1 MVFTNLCSK
10 FRKFPRNRFWSVFIL
25 CSNINKDQCTLKKCF
40 HKIIHS
46 FNKKSC
52 NLKKHQPQ
60 VNHSFNTWTLS
71 QERRKDR
78 ESLSIYYKKEKNLH
92 DYTILKVS
100 FQYIYNKHLIS
111 KTWLI
116 WKLKLNPLF
125 LVDKNQKKKSANASI

>member
-10 FRKFPRNRFWSVFIL
+10 FCKFPRNGFWSVFIL